1 MVVAVLAG
9 LGGNVFN
16 QFFVNTDLILGFMV
30 FNIFTGKT
38 PGIGDM
44 APIAR
49 FFVHFKKKR
58 LFLGKDRGIRV
69 PLEMLDK
76 KPDSGFV
83 HVHPSLKSG
92 IEMAFGTVFVV
103 LGRSRVLPFFNGIF
117 HFMTTDTGFIL
128 NINH

>member
-9 LGGNVFN
+9 LGCNVFN
-16 QFFVNTDLILGFMV
+16 QFFVDSDLVLRFMI

-49 FFVHFKKKR
+49 FFVHVKKKR
-58 LFLGKDRGIRV
+58 LFLGKDRGIRIT
-69 PLEMLDK
+69 LEMLDK

-92 IEMAFGTVFVV
+92 IEMAFGTVPVV
-103 LGRSRVLPFFNGIF
+103 LGRSRRLPFFNGIC
-117 HFMTTDTGFIL
+117 HFMTDDTGFIL
-128 NINH
+128 KINH